1 MTLERLMKRAYECAL
16 HSPDPSS
23 QNGAILVYEDGATI
37 GGWNAVPKVI
47 ADIHVGVYN
56 DRAKKYRY
64 VTHAEESVLL
74 HAAKWGMSTIG
85 STVVCPWAAC
95 TRCARQMIEAG
106 VKRVVRHKQRMGER
120 SDWDQDI
127 IEADSYMRAA
137 GIDVYTLD
145 VKLDISPILVSGKLW
160 YAR

>member
-1 MTLERLMKRAYECAL
+1 
-16 HSPDPSS
+16 
-23 QNGAILVYEDGATI
+23 
-37 GGWNAVPKVI
+37 
-47 ADIHVGVYN
+47 
-56 DRAKKYRY
+56 
-64 VTHAEESVLL
+64 
-74 HAAKWGMSTIG
+74 
-85 STVVCPWAAC
+85 
-95 TRCARQMIEAG
+95 MIEAG